1 MERKEVS
8 VLSIGAA
15 DCVSRLEELGLR
27 AGISIHTAHLDR
39 DCPTLRD
46 LARTLA
52 ESGAAQGGGKGADD
66 PIHQLLTERHWD
78 VILLQQNPVFAGLP
92 ATYNG
97 DLDCLLDYFADVC
110 PTAKVFWVMPW
121 AFSPETQVFPG
132 YFKLYYDNSQ
142 ALMYNA
148 ILRASRDHIL
158 QGEFAGRMAG
168 WCPVGAV
175 IQDLSRVL
183 GEELTTDG
191 WHLTEQGQLVVGM
204 TVLHT
209 LFPEVKLEPLTG
221 GRSDLAAAV
230 RENCAQTPEL
240 LQTEPAV
247 TIEQVGKPGDRTLLQ
262 AVAPQKLFF
271 PDLICLAD
279 GRMLLCIYEHNCHVP
294 HNGVKTELY
303 AQEGA
308 GRILVLEGDQSG
320 MNWDYEHPLLVIDE
334 SSMAAWDLV
343 RTRGRY
349 EKLKRG
355 EKDYWVISDP
365 RDPNIGLVYADLDG
379 SGGKQEVVMLTFWL
393 CKYGVEGSGHEVYMV
408 HSTDGG
414 RTWSLPWELKREDGL
429 CALKRGDIGVFADG
443 EILIP
448 YYSLH
453 RESSRVGALRMR
465 WDVSTQGWVRVD
477 DCEIPNTAPW
487 EGNSYNF
494 NEVSLVIPNPESDVV
509 YAYIRE
515 SGAVMRSD
523 NRGKSWIEVGVEPGL
538 IHQPGFA
545 MIDEQRVFTSW
556 ARSVLPRTVY
566 GKVFYVNAGWSHT
579 LTREMYASPDTSVH
593 DMADPSCKQ
602 LKDGRVLVV
611 CYDTTYRS
619 IIGKI
624 IDPEDE
630 AYLPI
635 ELQEK
640 LPAGQ
645 LLARDL
651 TGKSLESALT
661 LTDTVPDS
669 CTVRMDVRFDPE
681 GWLTVRLGKAGAVT
695 VRAADLNVEGE
706 STCTV
711 CVATVG
717 RSAWV
722 KVWPAGG
729 SVPGEWTLTRLG
741 EPGPGGLTLQG
752 ACTGV
757 GKLTLTRRVFIQL
770 PHVVESISTG
780 PDRALNV
787 RMNPDCDALEWSSSD
802 PGVVS
807 VDGQGVLHFLRPG
820 TACVSVSVDAVSAQ
834 CDVTVLPQPAEAVDG
849 GEREVL
855 FRDDFEAYKEGENA
869 FWRQL
874 AEHGYV
880 PGADSAPGQY
890 RGYDI
895 RSTDGGKQL
904 WLRCGVSWMAG
915 YAVEQPVTGEC
926 TVQFDFLFTHPRTSH
941 SSILTSPG
949 QIFTIDLWQ
958 DSDVWGK
965 VQLTPEGVRLE
976 HKPQGADQP
985 CMWPEKFE
993 WTVIYPLNRWHTAKL
1008 LRTQGGICVK
1018 IWKKGEPE
1026 PERWDYALSSPE
1038 LDAAQPGC
1046 VGLKFYV
1053 AGALRQQVALDN
1065 FSISRR
1071 RLSK

>member
-1 MERKEVS
+1 MGRKELYI
-8 VLSIGAA
+8 LSIGAA
-15 DCVSRLEELGLR
+15 DCVNRLEELGLR

-39 DCPTLRD
+39 DYPTLRD
-46 LARTLA
+46 LARSLA

-66 PIHQLLTERHWD
+66 PLHKLLTQRAWD

-97 DLDCLLDYFADVC
+97 DLDCLLDYFSDIC
-110 PTAKVFWVMPW
+110 PGAKVYWTMPW

-148 ILRASRDHIL
+148 ILRASCDHIL

-175 IQDLSRVL
+175 IQRLRAMQA
-183 GEELTTDG
+183 EKLTVDG
-191 WHLTEQGQLVVGM
+191 WHLTAEGQLVAGL

-209 LFPEVKLEPLTG
+209 LFPDLVLEPLTEN
-221 GRSDLAAAV
+221 RPELAALV
-230 RENCAQTPEL
+230 QESCASIPEPL
-240 LQTEPAV
+240 KTQPAI

-279 GRMLLCIYEHNCHVP
+279 GRMLLCIYEHNCHAP

-308 GRILVLEGDQSG
+308 GRILVLEGDGSG
-320 MNWDYEHPLLVIDE
+320 LNWDYEHPLLVIDE
-334 SSMAAWDLV
+334 TSMAAWDLV
-343 RTRGRY
+343 HTRGRY
-349 EKLKRG
+349 EKLKHG
-355 EKDYWVISDP
+355 ETDYWVISDP

-379 SGGKQEVVMLTFWL
+379 SGNKQEVVMLTFWL

-443 EILIP
+443 DILIP
-448 YYSLH
+448 YYSLR
-453 RESSRVGALRMR
+453 RESSRVGALRMH
-465 WDVSTQGWVRVD
+465 WDIPTQAWVRVD

-494 NEVSLVIPNPESDVV
+494 NEVSLVIPDPESDVV

-515 SGAVMRSD
+515 SGAVMRSE

-579 LTREMYASPDTSVH
+579 LTQEIYASPDTSVH
-593 DMADPSCKQ
+593 DMADPSCK
-602 LKDGRVLVV
+602 LLPNGKVLVV
-611 CYDTTYRS
+611 CYDTSYRA
-619 IIGKI
+619 IIGNF
-624 IDPEDE
+624 IDLGSQLC
-630 AYLPI
+630 LPV
-635 ELQEK
+635 ELQESI
-640 LPAGQ
+640 PSGV
-645 LLARDL
+645 LLERDL
-651 TGKSLESALT
+651 SGTVETDGVTVSESVPSSYTMELEACFA
-661 LTDTVPDS
+661 DAG
-669 CTVRMDVRFDPE
+669 R
-681 GWLTVRLGKAGAVT
+681 LTVELGGAGRITLHAGEYGLTANAPCTIRIAVAGNLAWIWTKGQWAAVNGTASVAGGLRLWAQDVNLGK
-695 VRAADLNVEGE
+695 VR
-706 STCTV
+706 
-711 CVATVG
+711 
-717 RSAWV
+717 
-722 KVWPAGG
+722 
-729 SVPGEWTLTRLG
+729 
-741 EPGPGGLTLQG
+741 
-752 ACTGV
+752 
-757 GKLTLTRRVFIQL
+757 LTRRIHVALPEQMDTFQNGPDIQL
-770 PHVVESISTG
+770 QPRFEPV
-780 PDRALNV
+780 DAALSWN
-787 RMNPDCDALEWSSSD
+787 SSA
-802 PGVVS
+802 PAV
-807 VDGQGVLHFLRPG
+807 
-820 TACVSVSVDAVSAQ
+820 ASVDACGVVHINNVGKTTISVIADGVLSP
-834 CDVTVLPQPAEAVDG
+834 CELTVHPESDEASPG
-849 GEREVL
+849 GARKIL
-855 FRDDFEAYKEGENA
+855 FWDDFEDYDQGENT
-869 FWRQL
+869 FWRQM
-874 AEHGYV
+874 ADHGYT
-880 PGADSAPGQY
+880 PDTNSTPGQY

-895 RSTDGGKQL
+895 QRTDGTNQL
-904 WLRCGVSWMAG
+904 WLRAGVSWMDSFS
-915 YAVEQPVTGEC
+915 VNQPITGEC

-941 SSILTSPG
+941 SSIRTSPG
-949 QIFTIDLWQ
+949 QILTVDLWQ
-958 DSDVWGK
+958 GSCVWGK

-993 WTVIYPLNRWHTAKL
+993 WTVIYPLNCWHTAKL

-1018 IWKKGEPE
+1018 IWKKGESE
-1026 PERWDYALSSPE
+1026 PVRWDYALSSPE
-1038 LDAAQPGC
+1038 LDAAQPGRI
-1046 VGLKFYV
+1046 GLKFYV
-1053 AGALRQQVALDN
+1053 AGAVRQQVALDN
-1065 FSISRR
+1065 LTISR
-1071 RLSK
+1071 KTQG